1 MGPED
6 GMIVLGDMEGSCN
19 IVSCIG
25 LLKGRHTYPFVKI
38 NVE

>member
-6 GMIVLGDMEGSCN
+6 GMIVPEDLEGSCN

-25 LLKGRHTYPFVKI
+25 LLKGTHTYQFVKI